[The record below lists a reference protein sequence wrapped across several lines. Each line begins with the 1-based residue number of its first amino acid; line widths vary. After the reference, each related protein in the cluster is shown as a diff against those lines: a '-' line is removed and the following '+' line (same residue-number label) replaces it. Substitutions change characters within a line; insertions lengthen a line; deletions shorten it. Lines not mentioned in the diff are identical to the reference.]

1 MLKTIYEKKANHKN
15 IIRYMYH
22 DNK

>member
-15 IIRYMYH
+15 SIRYMYH